1 MTDEL
6 EDLDIS
12 IPREQN
18 IHEVRLS
25 SKVAAALH
33 WASRNRTG
41 SMHCQCLED
50 GTVKLFFERAQ
61 DATMAK
67 ILFR

>member
-1 MTDEL
+1 MEDL
-6 EDLDIS
+6 DQDLDIS
-12 IPREQN
+12 IKREEN
-18 IHEVRLS
+18 IHQVRLS

-41 SMHCQCLED
+41 PMHCECQDD
-50 GTVKLFFERAQ
+50 GSVIMAFQKPH
-61 DATMAK
+61 DALMCR